1 MRFRSTPLIPALMML
16 ATGCQNEQSVLE
28 PQGPQAVQIAHL
40 AWVLIAICSIVLAV
54 VLVTLWLALRG
65 STRVRARLAQHNTV
79 ILAGIVFPAAT
90 LTGLLGYSVWLMQA
104 KPPGSSGEDVLRIE
118 VVGEQWWWRV
128 AYIGADASV
137 ASANEIRIPVGRNVE
152 FTLKSADVIH
162 SFWVPSLG
170 GKVDMIP
177 GRTTQLRLAAA
188 RPGVYRGQCAEYCGG
203 PHALMALPIVAMPAA
218 EHAIWLTHEAAPAR
232 EPASEAERRGKSIFV
247 AAGCGACH
255 AIRGTEARAT
265 IGPDLTRIGA
275 RHSVAIDTMPLT
287 AANLERF
294 LLHGQSVKPGNTMPE
309 FRVLSQTDREAL
321 VTYLLS
327 LR

>member
-1 MRFRSTPLIPALMML
+1 MRFLSPLLMAALMVL
-16 ATGCQNEQSVLE
+16 AAGCQNEQSVLQ

-40 AWVLIAICSIVLAV
+40 AWLLIAICFIVLAV

-65 STRVRARLAQHNTV
+65 STRVRARLAEHNTV
-79 ILAGIVFPAAT
+79 IIAGIVFPT
-90 LTGLLGYSVWLMQA
+90 VLLTGLLGYSVWLMQA
-104 KPPGSSGEDVLRIE
+104 RPPGLSGEDVLRIE

-128 AYIGADASV
+128 AYLGADGSI

-177 GRTTQLRLAAA
+177 GRTTQLRLAAE
-188 RPGVYRGQCAEYCGG
+188 RTGVYRALCAEYCGG

-218 EHAIWLTHEAAPAR
+218 EHAAWLAREAAPAR
-232 EPASEAERRGKSIFV
+232 EPASETEQRGQTIFL
-247 AAGCGACH
+247 ATGCGGCH
-255 AIRGTEARAT
+255 AVRGTQARAT

-275 RHSVAIDTMPLT
+275 RRSVALDTMPLT

-294 LLHGQSVKPGNTMPE
+294 LLHGQTVKPGNNMPE
-309 FRVLSQTDREAL
+309 FRVLSQADREAL
-321 VTYLLS
+321 ITYLLS

>member
-1 MRFRSTPLIPALMML
+1 MRLRSALLMAVLMGL
-16 ATGCQNEQSVLE
+16 AAGCRNEQSVLQ
-28 PQGPQAVQIAHL
+28 PHGPQAVQIAHL
-40 AWVLIAICSIVLAV
+40 AWVLIAFCVIVLTV
-54 VLVTLWLALRG
+54 VLVTLWLAVRG
-65 STRVRARLAQHNTV
+65 STRVRTRLAEHSTV
-79 ILAGIVFPAAT
+79 IVAGIVFPAIT

-104 KPPGSSGEDVLRIE
+104 KPPGFSGEDVLRIE

-128 AYIGADASV
+128 AYIAADGSV

-152 FTLKSADVIH
+152 FALKSADVIH

-177 GRTTQLRLAAA
+177 GRTTGLRLAAA

-218 EHAIWLTHEAAPAR
+218 EHAIWLTREAGPAR
-232 EPASEAERRGKSIFV
+232 EPASETERRGKSIFL
-247 AAGCGACH
+247 AAGCGGCH
-255 AIRGTEARAT
+255 AIRGTEAQAT
-265 IGPDLTRIGA
+265 IGPDLTWIGA
-275 RHSVAIDTMPLT
+275 RRSVALDTMPLT

-294 LLHGQSVKPGNTMPE
+294 LIHGQSIKPGNSMPE
-309 FRVLSQTDREAL
+309 FRVLSPADREAL

>member
-1 MRFRSTPLIPALMML
+1 MRPRSPLLIAALMVLM
-16 ATGCQNEQSVLE
+16 AGCQNEQSVLQ
-28 PQGPQAVQIAHL
+28 PQGPHADQIAHL
-40 AWVLIAICSIVLAV
+40 AWVLIAICFIVLAV

-65 STRVRARLAQHNTV
+65 STQVRARLADHSTV
-79 ILAGIVFPAAT
+79 ILAGIVFPAVT
-90 LTGLLGYSVWLMQA
+90 LTGLLGYGVWLMQA
-104 KPPGSSGEDVLRIE
+104 KPPGLSSEDVLRIE

-128 AYIGADASV
+128 GYVAAGGSV

-177 GRTTQLRLAAA
+177 GRTTQLQLAAA
-188 RPGVYRGQCAEYCGG
+188 RPGVYRGLCAEYCGG
-203 PHALMALPIVAMPAA
+203 PHALMALSIVAMPAA
-218 EHAIWLTHEAAPAR
+218 EHAVWLTREAGPAR
-232 EPASEAERRGKSIFV
+232 EPASETERRGKSIFL
-247 AAGCGACH
+247 AAGCGGCH
-255 AIRGTEARAT
+255 ALRGTEARAT

-275 RHSVAIDTMPLT
+275 RRSVALDTMPLT

-309 FRVLSQTDREAL
+309 FRVLSQADLEAL